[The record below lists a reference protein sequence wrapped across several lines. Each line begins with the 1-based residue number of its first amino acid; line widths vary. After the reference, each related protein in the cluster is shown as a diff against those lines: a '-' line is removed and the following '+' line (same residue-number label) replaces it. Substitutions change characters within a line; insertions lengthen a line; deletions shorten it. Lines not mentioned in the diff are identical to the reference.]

1 MRTSGFPWW
10 LSALQALIIY
20 TGSMEF
26 LMVSIL
32 ASSFNP
38 VSAAVTALMVGARHL
53 FYGLSMLG
61 KYKGTGAK
69 KFYLIYTTSDETFAV
84 NYAADIPDGI
94 DRGWYYFWV
103 SFLDQMY
110 WVAGALI
117 GGIFGGFLTFNTK
130 GLDFVMTAMF
140 TVIFMDQW
148 MKDVDS
154 AKASG
159 RAHAAFWHHLP
170 SLIGVLASVVCLL
183 IFGADHFIV
192 PTMILILV
200 LLALSRPKLEHELGD
215 DADNIEN
222 AENHQANVE
231 EQEAQP

>member
-26 LMVSIL
+26 LMASIL

-61 KYKGTGAK
+61 KYEGTGAK

-215 DADNIEN
+215 GADNIEN
-222 AENHQANVE
+222 AENHQANAE